1 MKGKDSKQT
10 KLKLDEIDKEKKV
23 KFSQE
28 GQEEKFK
35 HELLKIRLETRR
47 EIEILRKAWEEKFK
61 VLEERIIKIE

>member
-23 KFSQE
+23 KFSQ
-28 GQEEKFK
+28 GEEKFK
-35 HELLKIRLETRR
+35 HELLEIRLETRR

-61 VLEERIIKIE
+61 MLEERIIKIE